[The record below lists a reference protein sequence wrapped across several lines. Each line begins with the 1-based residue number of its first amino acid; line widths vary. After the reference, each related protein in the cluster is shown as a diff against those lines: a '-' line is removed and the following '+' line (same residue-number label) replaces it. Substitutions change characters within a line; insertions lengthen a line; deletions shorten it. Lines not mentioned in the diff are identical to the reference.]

1 MKLPP
6 TPLLEPEDLGDL
18 PRSDIMLVHVAD
30 AAAYHRAHLPGAL
43 CVEPRE
49 LVSGQPPAPGGLP
62 EVPRLEALFAALAY
76 TSDVPIV
83 VYDDE
88 GGGWAGRFIW
98 TLDVIGHRRWWYLN
112 GGIHAWA
119 AAGRP
124 LEGGHGQRPVP
135 TTVSIALDRQPIA
148 ELADVVAAMN
158 DPGQVIWDVRSAEE
172 YRGEKSGSRRA
183 GHIPTAV
190 NLDWLQL
197 KDPARD
203 LRLQRDLSGLLAAHG
218 ITPDKAVIT
227 HCQTHHRSGLS
238 YLVARLLNMA
248 DVRAYPGS
256 WAEWGSRD
264 DTPVVQGAAP
274 GHAADRTDGRGG
286 Q

>member
-1 MKLPP
+1 MNLPP

-18 PRSDIMLVHVAD
+18 PRRDIMLVHVAE
-30 AAAYHRAHLPGAL
+30 AAAYHHAHLPGAL
-43 CVEPRE
+43 LVEPRE
-49 LVSGQPPAPGGLP
+49 LLSGQPPAPGSLP
-62 EVPRLEALFAALAY
+62 ELPRLEALFARLAY
-76 TSDVPIV
+76 APDAHIV

-98 TLDVIGHRRWWYLN
+98 TLDIIGHRHWSYLN

-124 LEGGHGQRPVP
+124 LERGHAHTPQP
-135 TTVSIALDRQPIA
+135 TTVSLAVDRQPIA
-148 ELADVVAAMN
+148 ELADLLAAMN
-158 DPGQVIWDVRSAEE
+158 EPGQVIWDVRSAEE

-197 KDPARD
+197 KDPARN
-203 LRLQRDLSGLLAAHG
+203 LRLTRDLPGLLEAHG
-218 ITPDKAVIT
+218 ISRDKTVIT
-227 HCQTHHRSGLS
+227 HCQAHHRSGLS
-238 YLVARLLNMA
+238 YLVARLLNMT
-248 DVRAYPGS
+248 DVRAYPGA

-274 GHAADRTDGRGG
+274 GRAPDHTGNGSG
-286 Q
+286 S